1 MATYPTYKRQ
11 LITNANIAAPSN
23 IDFAATRESI
33 RGANQTKEAAARV
46 TNFALRKYDESMQFT
61 GAQAGAE
68 APQETLKS
76 MRGSTPVTTFD
87 QAAYAAAVQVGS
99 VQIEAEARETFSK
112 LHLDAKKNKTPPD
125 VLQSQ
130 IQSVIDGYGSSLND
144 LAPLA
149 AEKLQARL
157 SGLGRGIFL
166 DRSDDYLKEQ
176 QKILDGKAVSL
187 FDSYVEQA
195 ARLGSGNS
203 ATKEKDHTKLR
214 EDLTENL
221 KLFGTDPVKIQRSLI
236 QLSDSF
242 YKSRVFNNMERA
254 QEKGTLPQY
263 LKKFKADARKGAGL
277 AKGLTTNQIQSHIRS
292 VNVRINNEGVLQRR
306 AAASLKKELTAAENI
321 LEKGGNVSDSDLE
334 QLSNVAKGLG
344 DGQLVKAA
352 EDLQALQA
360 GVKDITNDGLSA
372 IDTYANMLEARRN
385 RDKLENKTTDL
396 FNLKLEKL
404 LRRSATAVEQKI
416 LKDPLGF
423 SYGQKGQLP
432 PRVDVF
438 DVDSLKEHFAEVAEI
453 QLFNGVPVTH
463 VGKQLA
469 DSLKP
474 LFASQNLNDLEGQTQ
489 VLQNIATA
497 VGPQQASNV
506 FKHLDIGPDSRELSN
521 VTVLGNV
528 DLTREYLIGR
538 FAFKEGARLDEIA
551 EKKQDFDLGFG
562 KAFSKR
568 PADAAALFDASI
580 KIGIARGV
588 AQENS
593 IPKSDKMLADIQHEL
608 VGGSTNNGVEYGG
621 FVEADSSQGGQVLIL
636 PSTMKRNKAALEERM
651 DNLQPEDI
659 GLAGAALIGDP
670 DDLPGVFPI
679 YETST
684 GPKPMQIEDVRDAT
698 LMPYLDGRYFI
709 KVRGISVVNNLGE
722 PYVLDLR

>member
-23 IDFAATRESI
+23 IDFAATREAI

-46 TNFALRKYDESMQFT
+46 TNFALRKYDESMQFA

-76 MRGSTPVTTFD
+76 MRGSTPITTFD
-87 QAAYAAAVQVGS
+87 KAAYASAVQVGS

-130 IQSVIDGYGSSLND
+130 IQSVIDGYGSSLNYLD
-144 LAPLA
+144 SVA

-292 VNVRINNEGVLQRR
+292 VNVRINNEGVSQRR
-306 AAASLKKELTAAENI
+306 A
-321 LEKGGNVSDSDLE
+321 V
-334 QLSNVAKGLG
+334 
-344 DGQLVKAA
+344 
-352 EDLQALQA
+352 A
-360 GVKDITNDGLSA
+360 GVKKQVTLAGDILDNGGSLGTDDIVQLRES
-372 IDTYANMLEARRN
+372 ARRLGDSSLALSVQQLLS
-385 RDKLENKTTDL
+385 RQETVQELTKLGLPAIKLALNNIKAGINKDRKENKTTL
-396 FNLKLEKL
+396 PEKLKLQKTLGKL
-404 LRRSATAVEQKI
+404 EGAIGKEVRQ
-416 LKDPLGF
+416 DPVGF
-423 SYGQKGQLP
+423 KYRQKGEQP
-432 PRVDVF
+432 PRVDITS
-438 DVDSLKEHFAEVAEI
+438 VDSLRQHFDEAGEV
-453 QLFNGVPVTH
+453 QSFNGVPVTY
-463 VGKQLA
+463 VGKQLG

-474 LFASQNLNDLEGQTQ
+474 LFKSTDLNDVDRQAQ
-489 VLQNIATA
+489 ALQNITLAA
-497 VGPQQASNV
+497 GFHRAPDILA
-506 FKHLDIGPDSRELSN
+506 HLDIGKDSRELAVVASLDN
-521 VTVLGNV
+521 H
-528 DLTREYLIGR
+528 DLTKEYLAGR
-538 FAFKEGARLDEIA
+538 AAQNQGAGLDNIPQIKTGYDDTHA
-551 EKKQDFDLGFG
+551 
-562 KAFSKR
+562 KAFTGVR
-568 PADAAALFDASI
+568 RTNGEAVFAASV
-580 KIGIARGV
+580 KIAIARG
-588 AQENS
+588 AA
-593 IPKSDKMLADIQHEL
+593 ADLSPGSTLRKIQNEL
-608 VGGSTNNGVEYGG
+608 VGGSVIDGVEYGG
-621 FVEADSSQGGQVLIL
+621 FLETGDGQVVIL
-636 PSTMKRNKAALEERM
+636 PSNMPREKDSLNERM
-651 DNLQPEDI
+651 KNLQPEDV
-659 GLAGAALIGDP
+659 GLAGAASIGDP
-670 DDLPGVFPI
+670 DDLPGAFPV

-684 GPKPMQIEDVRDAT
+684 GMKPMQIEDVRNAT

-709 KVRGISVVNNLGE
+709 KVREITVVNERGE